1 MKTEDQTAYSKDV
14 LNRLGVSSNDLIGC
28 NDYAVNENA
37 LGTTKN
43 GQLEAE
49 IWPLLWNDE
58 SQFKSE
64 LETDTILPWLME
76 VIDRLG
82 GSSNDVIR
90 CTECDVDENALR
102 TTKNG
107 QLEAEIRPLLWNDE
121 SQFKS
126 ELKTDT
132 IVS

>member
-1 MKTEDQTAYSKDV
+1 MEVIDILGGYNKYGIRCTECVVD
-14 LNRLGVSSNDLIGC
+14 
-28 NDYAVNENA
+28 ENA

-64 LETDTILPWLME
+64 LKTDTIFPWFME
-76 VIDRLG
+76 LIDRLG

-90 CTECDVDENALR
+90 CNECVVDENALG
-102 TTKNG
+102 TT
-107 QLEAEIRPLLWNDE
+107 ENDPVE
-121 SQFKS
+121 G
-126 ELKTDT
+126 
-132 IVS
+132 

>member
-64 LETDTILPWLME
+64 MKTDTILLWLME
-76 VIDRLG
+76 VIGLLD
-82 GSSNDVIR
+82 GSSNELIR
-90 CTECDVDENALR
+90 CTECVADENSLG
-102 TTKNG
+102 TT
-107 QLEAEIRPLLWNDE
+107 
-121 SQFKS
+121 
-126 ELKTDT
+126 
-132 IVS
+132 